1 MAFIALDYL
10 TASLLDS
17 LRNGFAFG
25 AKCLFRDRFSKS
37 EGEEMRIGVLT
48 GGGDCPGLNAVIR
61 GLVYKSVKKYGSTVI
76 GFKYGWRGAVENIT
90 MELSIENTE
99 DIVREGGTILKSSR
113 TNPFKKAGAPEAVVE
128 TMKANRL
135 DALVAIGGE
144 DTCGVASKL
153 YNQYKINVIG
163 VPKTIDNDLSGTDV
177 TFGFDT
183 CINIAT
189 EAIDALHTTAC
200 SHERAIVCEV
210 MGRHAGWIASYSGI
224 AGNADYILVPEE
236 EVDITD
242 LCDKISQAYEMQSYA
257 IVVAAE
263 GARIAGL
270 DITKDTELDAF
281 GHVKLGG
288 IGERLAELIEERTG
302 IETRSTVLG
311 HIQRG
316 GRPSAFDRV
325 LGTRLG
331 CKAADMVQ
339 AGDWGKMAAIVGN
352 KTTAVDLAVAVG
364 SLKTLDMSIHQDSK
378 HFFGGNKIQQTV

>member
-1 MAFIALDYL
+1 
-10 TASLLDS
+10 
-17 LRNGFAFG
+17 
-25 AKCLFRDRFSKS
+25 
-37 EGEEMRIGVLT
+37 MRIGLLT

-61 GLVYKSVKKYGSTVI
+61 GIVYKTIKQYGSEVV
-76 GFKYGWRGAVENIT
+76 GFKYGWKGAVENIT
-90 MELSIENTE
+90 TELTLANTE

-113 TNPFKKAGAPEAVVE
+113 TNPFKIEGGAEAVIA
-128 TMKANRL
+128 TMKANKL
-135 DALVAIGGE
+135 DALIAIGGE

-153 YNQYKINVIG
+153 YDKYKINVLG

-183 CINIAT
+183 CVNIAT

-210 MGRHAGWIASYSGI
+210 MGRHAGWIAEWSGI

-236 EVDITD
+236 EVNIDE
-242 LCDKISQAYEMQSYA
+242 LCDKVKQAYEQQSYA
-257 IVVAAE
+257 IIVTAE
-263 GARIAGL
+263 GARLSGE

-288 IGERLAELIEERTG
+288 IGEHLAKVIEERTG

-331 CKAADMVQ
+331 CKAADMAH
-339 AGDWGKMAAIVGN
+339 AGEWGKMAAIVGVET
-352 KTTAVDLAVAVG
+352 KAVDLSIAVG
-364 SLKTLDMSIHQDSK
+364 SLKTLDMRIHEDAK
-378 HFFGGNKIQQTV
+378 LFFGGNKVKQAV

>member
-1 MAFIALDYL
+1 
-10 TASLLDS
+10 
-17 LRNGFAFG
+17 
-25 AKCLFRDRFSKS
+25 
-37 EGEEMRIGVLT
+37 MRIGVLT

-61 GLVYKSVKKYGSTVI
+61 GIVYKSAKQYGSTVI
-76 GFKYGWRGAVENIT
+76 GFKYGWKGAVENIT
-90 MELSIENTE
+90 TELTIEGTE

-113 TNPFKKAGAPEAVVE
+113 TNPFKKDGAPEAVIAS
-128 TMKANRL
+128 MKANKL
-135 DALVAIGGE
+135 DALIAIGGE

-183 CINIAT
+183 CVNIAT
-189 EAIDALHTTAC
+189 DAIDSLHTTAC

-236 EVDITD
+236 EVNIDE
-242 LCDKISQAYEMQSYA
+242 LCRVVKEAYEMQSYA
-257 IVVAAE
+257 IIVAAE
-263 GARIAGL
+263 GAKLSGE

-288 IGERLAELIEERTG
+288 IGEHLAKVIEERTG

-331 CKAADMVQ
+331 CKAADMVH

-352 KTTAVDLAVAVG
+352 KTEAVDLNVAVG
-364 SLKTLDMSIHQDSK
+364 SLKTLDMSIHEDSK
-378 HFFGGNKIQQTV
+378 YFFGGNKVKQVV

>member
-1 MAFIALDYL
+1 
-10 TASLLDS
+10 
-17 LRNGFAFG
+17 
-25 AKCLFRDRFSKS
+25 
-37 EGEEMRIGVLT
+37 MRIGVLT

-61 GLVYKSVKKYGSTVI
+61 GIVYKAVKQYGSTVI
-76 GFKYGWRGAVENIT
+76 GIKYGWKGAVENIT
-90 MELSIENTE
+90 TELTLEGTE

-113 TNPFKKAGAPEAVVE
+113 TNPFKKEGAPEAVIA
-128 TMKANRL
+128 TMKANKL
-135 DALVAIGGE
+135 DALIAIGGE

-183 CINIAT
+183 CVNIAT
-189 EAIDALHTTAC
+189 EAIDSLHTTAC

-236 EVDITD
+236 EVNIDE
-242 LCDKISQAYEMQSYA
+242 LCSVVKQAYEMQSYA
-257 IVVAAE
+257 IIVAAE
-263 GARIAGL
+263 GARLGGE
-270 DITKDTELDAF
+270 DVTKDTELDAF

-288 IGERLAELIEERTG
+288 IGEHLAKVIEERTG

-331 CKAADMVQ
+331 CKAADMVH

-352 KTTAVDLAVAVG
+352 KTEAVDLNVAVG
-364 SLKTLDMSIHQDSK
+364 SLKTLDMSIHEDSK
-378 HFFGGNKIQQTV
+378 YFFGGNKVKQVV

>member
-1 MAFIALDYL
+1 
-10 TASLLDS
+10 
-17 LRNGFAFG
+17 
-25 AKCLFRDRFSKS
+25 
-37 EGEEMRIGVLT
+37 MRIGVLT

-61 GLVYKSVKKYGSTVI
+61 GLLYKSIKAYGNEVVGI
-76 GFKYGWRGAVENIT
+76 KYGWKGAVENIIT
-90 MELSIENTE
+90 NINLENTE

-113 TNPFKKAGAPEAVVE
+113 TNPFKMEGGPEAVIE

-153 YNQYKINVIG
+153 YNQYKVNVIG

-183 CINIAT
+183 CLNIAT
-189 EAIDALHTTAC
+189 EAIDNLHTTAK
-200 SHERAIVCEV
+200 SHERVLVCEV
-210 MGRHAGWIASYSGI
+210 MGRHAGWIASFTGI
-224 AGNADYILVPEE
+224 SSNADYILVPEE
-236 EVDITD
+236 ETD
-242 LCDKISQAYEMQSYA
+242 LNDLCQKVKEAYEAQSYA

-263 GARIAGL
+263 GARIANQ
-270 DITKDTELDAF
+270 DVTKDTELDAF

-288 IGERLAELIEERTG
+288 IGERLAKMIEDKIG
-302 IETRSTVLG
+302 YETRSTVLG

-331 CKAADMVQ
+331 CKAADMVAQ
-339 AGDWGKMAAIVGN
+339 GQWGMMAAIKGN
-352 KTTAVDLAVAVG
+352 KTEAVSLQEAVG
-364 SLKTLDMSIHQDSK
+364 SLKTLDLSIHEDSK
-378 HFFGGNKIQQTV
+378 LFFGGHKTKVAA

>member
-1 MAFIALDYL
+1 
-10 TASLLDS
+10 
-17 LRNGFAFG
+17 
-25 AKCLFRDRFSKS
+25 
-37 EGEEMRIGVLT
+37 MRIGVLT

-61 GLVYKSVKKYGSTVI
+61 GLLYKAVKQYGYEVV
-76 GFKYGWRGAVENIT
+76 GFKYGWKGAVKNIT
-90 MELSIENTE
+90 TELTLENTA

-113 TNPFKKAGAPEAVVE
+113 TNPYKIEGGPEAVVE
-128 TMKANRL
+128 TMKANKL

-153 YNQYKINVIG
+153 FKDKGINVIG

-189 EAIDALHTTAC
+189 EMIDNLHTTAC
-200 SHERAIVCEV
+200 SHERVLVCEV
-210 MGRHAGWIASYSGI
+210 MGRHAGWIASFSGI
-224 AGNADYILVPEE
+224 AGNADYILVPEQEVNIE
-236 EVDITD
+236 EMCKTV
-242 LCDKISQAYEMQSYA
+242 KAAYDSQSYA

-263 GARIAGL
+263 GARLGGE

-288 IGERLAELIEERTG
+288 IGERIAKAIEEHTG
-302 IETRSTVLG
+302 IETRSTTLG

-331 CKAADMVQ
+331 WKAADMIHDK
-339 AGDWGKMAAIVGN
+339 DWGKLAAIVGN
-352 KTTAVDLAVAVG
+352 VTKAIPLEVAVG
-364 SLKTLDMSIHQDSK
+364 SLKTLDLSIHEDSK
-378 HFFGGNKIQQTV
+378 VFFGSNKHPVKA

>member
-1 MAFIALDYL
+1 
-10 TASLLDS
+10 
-17 LRNGFAFG
+17 
-25 AKCLFRDRFSKS
+25 
-37 EGEEMRIGVLT
+37 MRIGVLT

-61 GLVYKSVKKYGSTVI
+61 GLLYKSTKKYGHEVVGI
-76 GFKYGWRGAVENIT
+76 KYGWKGAIEGIT
-90 MELSIENTE
+90 IDINLENTE

-113 TNPFKKAGAPEAVVE
+113 TNPYKIPGATDAVVE
-128 TMKANRL
+128 TMKKLRL

-153 YNQYKINVIG
+153 YKDKGINVIG

-183 CINIAT
+183 CVNIAT
-189 EAIDALHTTAC
+189 EMIDNLHTTAK
-200 SHERAIVCEV
+200 SHERIIVCEV

-224 AGNADYILVPEE
+224 AGNADFILVPEE
-236 EVDITD
+236 EVNVDAM
-242 LCDKISQAYEMQSYA
+242 CKVVKQAYECQDYA

-263 GARIAGL
+263 GARLGGI
-270 DITKDTELDAF
+270 DVTKDTELDAF

-288 IGERLAELIEERTG
+288 IGEKLAKLIEERTG
-302 IETRSTVLG
+302 YETRSTVLG

-331 CKAADMVQ
+331 CQAADMVHSGQ
-339 AGDWGKMAAIVGN
+339 WGKMAAIKGN
-352 KTTAVDLAVAVG
+352 ETIAVPLEEAVG
-364 SLKTLDMSIHQDSK
+364 SLKTLDMSIHENSK
-378 HFFGGNKIQQTV
+378 FFFGANKLGVAA

>member
-1 MAFIALDYL
+1 
-10 TASLLDS
+10 
-17 LRNGFAFG
+17 
-25 AKCLFRDRFSKS
+25 
-37 EGEEMRIGVLT
+37 MRIGILT

-61 GLVYKSVKKYGSTVI
+61 GIVYKSIKQYGSEVV
-76 GFKYGWRGAVENIT
+76 GLKYGWKGAVENIT
-90 MELSIENTE
+90 TEINIENTE

-113 TNPFKKAGAPEAVVE
+113 TNPFKIEGGPEAVIK
-128 TMKANRL
+128 TMEANKL

-153 YNQYKINVIG
+153 YNEFKINVIG

-183 CINIAT
+183 CVNIAT
-189 EAIDALHTTAC
+189 EAIDALHTTAK

-210 MGRHAGWIASYSGI
+210 MGRHAGWIASYAGI

-236 EVDITD
+236 EVNIDH
-242 LCDKISQAYEMQSYA
+242 LCEEVKEAFDMQEYA
-257 IVVAAE
+257 IIVAAE
-263 GARIAGL
+263 GAKLAGE
-270 DITKDTELDAF
+270 DITKDAELDAF

-288 IGERLAELIEERTG
+288 IGERLAKIIEEKTG
-302 IETRSTVLG
+302 VETRSTVLG

-352 KTTAVDLAVAVG
+352 KTEAVDLNVAVG
-364 SLKTLDMSIHQDSK
+364 SLKTLDMSIHEDSK
-378 HFFGGNKIQQTV
+378 YFFGGNKLKQTA

>member
-1 MAFIALDYL
+1 M
-10 TASLLDS
+10 
-17 LRNGFAFG
+17 
-25 AKCLFRDRFSKS
+25 SK
-37 EGEEMRIGVLT
+37 RIGVLT

-61 GLVYKSVKKYGSTVI
+61 GLLYKATKTYGYEVVGI
-76 GFKYGWRGAVENIT
+76 KYGWKGAVNNIT
-90 MELSIENTE
+90 TEINLENTE

-113 TNPFKKAGAPEAVVE
+113 TNPYKIEGGVDGVVK
-128 TMKANRL
+128 TMKDLKL

-153 YNQYKINVIG
+153 YKDRGINVIG

-183 CINIAT
+183 CVNIAT
-189 EAIDALHTTAC
+189 EMIDNLHTTAC
-200 SHERAIVCEV
+200 SHERVLVCEV

-236 EVDITD
+236 EVNIDH
-242 LCDKISQAYEMQSYA
+242 LCKTIKEAYDCQGYA

-263 GARIAGL
+263 GARLGGEDL
-270 DITKDTELDAF
+270 TKDKELDAF

-288 IGERLAELIEERTG
+288 IGEHLAKIIEDRTG
-302 IETRSTVLG
+302 CETRSTVLG

-316 GRPSAFDRV
+316 GRPSAYDRV

-331 CKAADMVQ
+331 CKAADMVH
-339 AGDWGKMAAIVGN
+339 AGDWGKMAAINGT
-352 KTTAVDLAVAVG
+352 KTVAIPLEVAVG
-364 SLKTLDMSIHQDSK
+364 SLKTLDMSIHEDSK
-378 HFFGGNKIQQTV
+378 IFFGANKLGCCAH

>member
-1 MAFIALDYL
+1 
-10 TASLLDS
+10 
-17 LRNGFAFG
+17 
-25 AKCLFRDRFSKS
+25 
-37 EGEEMRIGVLT
+37 MRIGILT

-61 GLVYKSVKKYGSTVI
+61 AILYKSVKEHGSEVI
-76 GFKYGWRGAVENIT
+76 GFKYGWKGLVENIT
-90 MELSIENTE
+90 VGINLENTE
-99 DIVREGGTILKSSR
+99 DIVRNGGTILKSSR
-113 TNPFKKAGAPEAVVE
+113 TNPFKISGGPEAVIS
-128 TMKANRL
+128 TMKANEL

-144 DTCGVASKL
+144 DTCGVASRL

-183 CINIAT
+183 CVNIAT
-189 EAIDALHTTAC
+189 EAIDALHDTAK
-200 SHERAIVCEV
+200 SHERIIVCEV
-210 MGRHAGWIASYSGI
+210 MGRHAGWIASFSGI

-236 EVDITD
+236 EVDID
-242 LCDKISQAYEMQSYA
+242 HLCKTLEGAFKMQDYA

-263 GARIAGL
+263 GARLGNQDL
-270 DITKDTELDAF
+270 TKDAELDAF

-288 IGERLAELIEERTG
+288 IGEHLAKVIERKTG

-331 CKAADMVQ
+331 CKAADMVHQ
-339 AGDWGKMAAIVGN
+339 GEWGKMAAIIGN
-352 KTTAVDLAVAVG
+352 KTEAVDLNVAVG
-364 SLKTLDMSIHQDSK
+364 SLKTLDLTIHKDSK
-378 HFFGGNKIQQTV
+378 LFFGGNKQTAHV

>member
-1 MAFIALDYL
+1 
-10 TASLLDS
+10 
-17 LRNGFAFG
+17 
-25 AKCLFRDRFSKS
+25 
-37 EGEEMRIGVLT
+37 MRIGVLT

-61 GLVYKSVKKYGSTVI
+61 GLLYKAVKQYGYEVV
-76 GFKYGWRGAVENIT
+76 GFKYGWKGAVKNIT
-90 MELSIENTE
+90 TELTLENTA

-113 TNPFKKAGAPEAVVE
+113 TNPYKIEGGPEAVVE
-128 TMKANRL
+128 TMKANKL

-153 YNQYKINVIG
+153 FKDKGINVIG

-189 EAIDALHTTAC
+189 EMIDNLHTTAC
-200 SHERAIVCEV
+200 SHERVLVCEV
-210 MGRHAGWIASYSGI
+210 MGRHAGWIASFSGI
-224 AGNADYILVPEE
+224 AGNADYILVPEQ
-236 EVDITD
+236 EVNIDEMCKTV
-242 LCDKISQAYEMQSYA
+242 KAAYDSQSYA

-263 GARIAGL
+263 GARLGGE

-288 IGERLAELIEERTG
+288 IGERIAKAIEEHTG
-302 IETRSTVLG
+302 IETRSTTLG

-331 CKAADMVQ
+331 WKAADMIHEK
-339 AGDWGKMAAIVGN
+339 DWGKLAAIVGN
-352 KTTAVDLAVAVG
+352 VTKAIPLEVAVG
-364 SLKTLDMSIHQDSK
+364 SLKTLDLGIHEDSK
-378 HFFGGNKIQQTV
+378 VFFGTNNSPVKA

>member
-1 MAFIALDYL
+1 M
-10 TASLLDS
+10 
-17 LRNGFAFG
+17 
-25 AKCLFRDRFSKS
+25 SK
-37 EGEEMRIGVLT
+37 RVGVLT

-61 GLVYKSVKKYGSTVI
+61 GLLYKATKKYGWEVQ
-76 GFKYGWRGAVENIT
+76 GLRYGWKGAVEGIT
-90 MELSIENTE
+90 IDINLENTE
-99 DIVREGGTILKSSR
+99 DIVREGGTVIKSSR
-113 TNPFKKAGAPEAVVE
+113 TNPYKIDGGVDAVCQ
-128 TMKANRL
+128 TMEKLKL

-153 YNQYKINVIG
+153 FTDKGINVIG

-189 EAIDALHTTAC
+189 EMIDNLHTTAK
-200 SHERAIVCEV
+200 SHERVLVCEV

-236 EVDITD
+236 EVDVDD
-242 LCDKISQAYEMQSYA
+242 LCATVKKAYECQEYA

-263 GARIAGL
+263 GAQLGGVDL
-270 DITKDTELDAF
+270 TKDAELDAF

-288 IGERLAELIEERTG
+288 IGERLAKIIEEKTAC
-302 IETRSTVLG
+302 ETRSTVLG

-316 GRPSAFDRV
+316 GRPSAYDRV

-331 CKAADMVQ
+331 CKAADMIE
-339 AGDWGKMAAIVGN
+339 AGDWGKMAAIIGN
-352 KTTAVDLAVAVG
+352 QTEAVPLEVAVG
-364 SLKTLDMSIHQDSK
+364 TLKTLDMEIHENSK
-378 HFFGGNKIQQTV
+378 LFFGANKLTCAA